1 MDYEI
6 IRRQVKDGD
15 LIFLKVDKGNLLSR
29 TTAWFTRSPYTHTA
43 FVFWYKTRLML
54 VESTTHGG
62 IRIVLASVYRH
73 RDLDMLPAPVPWQE
87 IEESALS
94 RSGTAEYGWLSAAY
108 IGIREF
114 LFTHFEVVLPV
125 DRRNRNLSSPS
136 RSSTASSSSANN
148 QANDLTSWPRAA
160 QIGCSSKS
168 LPTKAASSRTRS
180 AALRSG
186 PCRSRS
192 SGTLRNHGARP

>member
-125 DRRNRNLSSPS
+125 DRRNRNKACSEFVAEVLGLEDVDISPGKLYQVL
-136 RSSTASSSSANN
+136 RMKGTAGKA
-148 QANDLTSWPRAA
+148 
-160 QIGCSSKS
+160 
-168 LPTKAASSRTRS
+168 LP
-180 AALRSG
+180 G
-186 PCRSRS
+186 
-192 SGTLRNHGARP
+192 